1 MIPMLTLTD
10 ADFNRLYTYIK
21 KNYGIDLSKKKQ
33 LIVSRLTNTL
43 SAQGYTGF
51 AQYVDEILS
60 GRNTDMVTS
69 MLNKLTTNY
78 TYFLR
83 EEAHFKFLND
93 TVLPA
98 LAKKHERDKVLSI
111 WSAGC
116 SSGEEPYTISMY
128 LKEFFG
134 SRSQSWDTR
143 ILATDISQQILNTAR
158 NPAYHEE
165 NLERVPPSWKQ
176 KYFIKEKD
184 GSYTIA
190 PAIKQNVIFQTFNL
204 MDSIRF
210 RRPFDLIF
218 CRNVM
223 IYFDQPT
230 KDALV
235 RRFYDATVPG
245 GYLFI
250 GHSEG
255 LSKSDCPYRYIMPA
269 IYQKSGHPSPS
280 YHSERGLNY
289 EK

>member
-1 MIPMLTLTD
+1 MLTLTD
-10 ADFNRLYTYIK
+10 ADFRRLYTYIQ

-51 AQYVDEILS
+51 AHYVDEIVS
-60 GRNTDMVTS
+60 GNNKEMVTF

-83 EEAHFKFLND
+83 EEAHFNFLKD
-93 TVLPA
+93 TVLPV
-98 LAKKHERDKVLSI
+98 LAQKHERDKVLSI

-134 SRSQSWDTR
+134 PEADSWDTR
-143 ILATDISQQILNTAR
+143 ILATDISQQILSKAQTAVYPPESLEKL
-158 NPAYHEE
+158 PA
-165 NLERVPPSWKQ
+165 SWKQ
-176 KYFIKEKD
+176 KYFVKNND
-184 GSYTIA
+184 GNFTIA
-190 PAIKQNVIFQTFNL
+190 PVIKKNVIFKTFNL
-204 MDSIRF
+204 MDPIQF

-230 KDALV
+230 KNALV
-235 RRFYDATVPG
+235 RRFYNATVPG

-250 GHSEG
+250 GHSES
-255 LSKSDCPYRYIMPA
+255 LNKADCPYQYLMPA
-269 IYQKSGHPSPS
+269 MYQKVPPSGF
-280 YHSERGLNY
+280 R
-289 EK
+289 

>member
-1 MIPMLTLTD
+1 MLTLTD
-10 ADFNRLYTYIK
+10 SDFQRLYTYIR

-43 SAQGYTGF
+43 TARGYTGF
-51 AQYVDEILS
+51 SQYVDEILS
-60 GRNTDMVTS
+60 GRDKEMVTS
-69 MLNKLTTNY
+69 MLNRLTTNY

-83 EEAHFKFLND
+83 EEAHFKFLWD
-93 TVLPA
+93 MVLPA
-98 LAKKHERDKVLSI
+98 LAKRHERDRVLSI

-128 LKEFFG
+128 LKEYFG
-134 SRSQSWDTR
+134 AQANSWDTR

-158 NPAYHEE
+158 NPSYQEE
-165 NLERVPPSWKQ
+165 SLERIPPSWKK
-176 KYFIKEKD
+176 KYFVKEQD
-184 GSYTIA
+184 GSYSVA
-190 PAIKQNVIFQTFNL
+190 QPIKQNVIFKTFNL
-204 MDSIRF
+204 MDPIRF

-223 IYFDQPT
+223 IYFNQPT

-245 GYLFI
+245 GYLFV

-255 LSKSDCPYRYIMPA
+255 LNKADCPYQYIMPA
-269 IYQKSGHPSPS
+269 IYQRSGNQAPSTTP
-280 YHSERGLNY
+280 ERRLHY
-289 EK
+289 AK